1 MKMRIPTQFRYI
13 DYDSGAELSPP
24 SAGEQFIALF
34 GSEVIV
40 LEETGDGA
48 RYVKTTTHEK
58 VKEGR
63 P

>member
-1 MKMRIPTQFRYI
+1 MKLRIPTQFRYI

-24 SAGEQFIALF
+24 SAGERFVSLF
-34 GSEVIV
+34 GSDIVV

-48 RYVKTTTHEK
+48 QYVKTTTHDK

>member
-1 MKMRIPTQFRYI
+1 MKLRIPCDYIYI
-13 DYDSGAELSPP
+13 DYETGAELSPP
-24 SAGEQFIALF
+24 SAGEQFVALF

>member
-24 SAGEQFIALF
+24 SAGEQFVATS
-34 GSEVIV
+34 GSDLVV

-48 RYVKTTTHEK
+48 RYVKRTTHTE